1 MEAHMLRKPSFP
13 QQIPAGTQELREAGL
28 EFFWA
33 LENEATKRD
42 LAVELIIARLRPYQ
56 LHIAITALAT
66 GQETYVRISSAPPP
80 RPRIPQI
87 EVGLDAQHGDLN
99 FPVPSEDWLSAA
111 KMVLSLAE
119 MRMSNQFNLVSA
131 KPAGQC

>member
-1 MEAHMLRKPSFP
+1 MLREPSFP

-33 LENEATKRD
+33 LEIEAAKRD
-42 LAVELIIARLRPYQ
+42 LTVELIIARLRPYQ
-56 LHIAITALAT
+56 LHIAITALALDE
-66 GQETYVRISSAPPP
+66 ETYVRISSTPPS
-80 RPRIPQI
+80 RPRTAQI
-87 EVGLDAQHGDLN
+87 EIGLDAQHGDLN
-99 FPVPSEDWLSAA
+99 FPVPTLEWQSAA

-119 MRMSNQFNLVSA
+119 RQMSSKVDLASV